1 MKLPDQIRLLALQA
15 SHHVRHHVSRTE
27 AIDADS
33 KRRKF
38 DGKGSNQTSYGF
50 LGGDVCAD
58 VLGRGRDVGCYGGDE
73 EDASTTI
80 IIAVDGSSRSSRS
93 WIIVVVTFLHSC
105 NHARSAGL
113 GDEIG
118 SLEIDIKRPIYI
130 FLAGGEKGFVGDYT
144 CSIHV
149 DIDAAK
155 IALNQCNGRCHGG
168 LGADVAGV
176 VFDFHVVMMLCLEAL
191 HGFGGARADIENGNV
206 AICSREYL
214 GEGEAES
221 AGCSS
226 DDGCLALEIE
236 LSCLLGGS
244 LIVLIEVESLTKSIV
259 APISLM

>member
-1 MKLPDQIRLLALQA
+1 M
-15 SHHVRHHVSRTE
+15 
-27 AIDADS
+27 
-33 KRRKF
+33 
-38 DGKGSNQTSYGF
+38 
-50 LGGDVCAD
+50 
-58 VLGRGRDVGCYGGDE
+58 GCYGGDE

-80 IIAVDGSSRSSRS
+80 IIAVDGSSRS
-93 WIIVVVTFLHSC
+93 WIVVVVVTLLHSC

-130 FLAGGEKGFVGDYT
+130 FLAGGEKRFVGDYT

-176 VFDFHVVMMLCLEAL
+176 VFDSHVVMMLCLEIL
-191 HGFGGARADIENGNV
+191 HCFGGARADVENGNV

-214 GEGEAES
+214 GKGEAES
-221 AGCSS
+221 ARCSS

-244 LIVLIEVESLTKSIV
+244 LVVLIEVELPTRSIV